1 MPSGYADFHLLIN
14 RGDLLRNPGRY
25 RGRVISSPVGQATV
39 DFDLPFNPEEIKSLS
54 WRTGSGARQ
63 LALTASLAGQSA
75 RLTPQEF
82 GARLF
87 DALFAGS
94 VGAAFLRSLDEA
106 ERKDTILRVRLQFDD
121 VPEAAELPWE
131 FLYSRDL
138 GRFLVLSTR
147 TPLVRYLGVA
157 QGERPLAATLPLRL
171 LVIVSNPSDLPRLAV
186 EEEWER
192 LNQALGDLVEQG
204 KLVVERLERATLG
217 TLRQCLRRQEVNL
230 LHFIGHGSFDLQ
242 RNEGSL
248 VFENEAQQAVQVNSA
263 QLATVLGD
271 HQALRL
277 VFLNACQGASG
288 GSQEPFAGVAQKLV
302 QQGVPA
308 LLAMQ
313 FAVSDRSAIAL
324 AHEFYLALS
333 DGLPI
338 ESAVS
343 EARKAIYSEGEDFEW
358 GTPVL
363 FSRSPDGVILQPQ
376 AESID
381 DSEASMGKDNA
392 GIPPSKAW
400 WEQLG
405 EDQDPTGIGA
415 VDTSGVTGDVII
427 GIVGAGASDVVVGK
441 NITQRIYNLVG
452 APTPDDK
459 ELIAQKFAEI
469 EAALDAQK
477 GTLDAGKVQTAEGY
491 LQLLRGELMKTGE
504 AEIPSAS
511 TITLVGNW
519 LLDNVPPII
528 EALASL
534 FATPAVGRVVG
545 KAGEVAA
552 SWVKQRFS

>member
-14 RGDLLRNPGRY
+14 RSDLLRNSGRY
-25 RGRVISSPVGQATV
+25 RGRVISSPVGQAAV
-39 DFDLPFNPEEIKSLS
+39 DFDLPFNPEEIKHLS

-63 LALTASLAGQSA
+63 LALTASLASQSA

-87 DALFAGS
+87 EALFAGS

-106 ERKDTILRVRLQFDD
+106 ERSDTILRVRLQFDD
-121 VPEAAELPWE
+121 VPEVAELPWE

-157 QGERPLAATLPLRL
+157 QGERPLAVPLPLRL

-186 EEEWER
+186 EEEWAR
-192 LNQALGDLVEQG
+192 LNQALDDLVEQG
-204 KLVVERLERATLG
+204 KLIVERLERATLA
-217 TLRQCLRRQEVNL
+217 TLRQWLRRQEVNL
-230 LHFIGHGSFDLQ
+230 LHFIGHGSFDLP

-248 VFENEAQQAVQVNSA
+248 VFENEAQQAAQVNSA

-271 HQALRL
+271 HAALRL

-288 GSQEPFAGVAQKLV
+288 GSQESFAGVAQKLV

-343 EARKAIYSEGEDFEW
+343 EARKAIYSEGEAFEW

-376 AESID
+376 RESM
-381 DSEASMGKDNA
+381 SMAKDNT
-392 GIPPSKAW
+392 GNPPAKAW
-400 WEQLG
+400 WEQLV

-427 GIVGAGASDVVVGK
+427 GIVGAGASDVAVGK

-452 APTPDDK
+452 APTPDDM

-469 EAALDAQK
+469 EAVLAAQK
-477 GTLDAGKVQTAEGY
+477 GSLDAGKVQTAEGY

-519 LLDNVPPII
+519 LLDNVPPIL
-528 EALASL
+528 EALTSL